1 LTPQITVLDAG
12 GQYCHLIARKVR
24 DLGVY
29 ADVAPS
35 ETPVSSLAGRKG
47 VIISGGP
54 ASVHD
59 LGSPTVDP
67 QLLAAGTPV
76 LGICYGQ
83 QLMAHLLGGDV
94 RKGQR
99 GEYGF
104 AHLEIAASHVVSNDG
119 IFRGIAGRQQ
129 VWMSHFDTV
138 VSPPAGFSVLASTE
152 TCAIAAIAAP
162 DRRLYAV
169 QFHPEVAHTPCGRE
183 LLSNFLFDICQCEK
197 DWDPAGQIRA
207 VEDRIR
213 AVAAGRNIFFFVSGG
228 VDSTV
233 AYTLCLR
240 AVGADK
246 VHATYVDTGLM
257 REGETEFVREHF
269 ARLAVAQASACGDSI
284 NTTHTLAQASA
295 CGDPVSTPNTVA
307 QASACGDPISTT
319 NTVAQASACGDPIS
333 TTNTVAQASA
343 CGDPVST
350 PNAFAVADARE
361 QFLTALAG
369 VTDPEAKRHIIGEQ
383 FVEVQQTILES
394 EHYLDG
400 QWILGQG
407 TIYPDTIE
415 SKGSAKADLI
425 KTHHNRVA
433 GIQKLIEAGRIVE
446 PLASFYKDEVRA
458 IGRQLGI
465 GAELLD
471 RHPFPGPGL
480 AIRCLCSEPFASQS
494 EAAPV
499 RTADG
504 WILPVRSVGVQG
516 DARTY
521 RAALALEDFPES
533 EEEAARLVNGIPQI
547 NRVVVAVWTAAP
559 LGELRAIPATLT
571 AERLARLR
579 RADAIVR
586 RISVESGFDA
596 KIWQF
601 PVVLIPLGLPS
612 SSSLGDPSGS
622 KSASSASGQFDASA
636 RGQSD
641 SVVLRPIQSVDGMTA
656 NAVWMPKTLL
666 AEMVEE
672 LRAMGDIAGVFYDLT
687 HKPPATIE
695 WE

>member
-1 LTPQITVLDAG
+1 MNPQITVLDAG

-24 DLGVY
+24 ELGVY

-35 ETPVSSLAGRKG
+35 ETPASSLSGRKG

-59 LGSPTVDP
+59 PGSPTIDP
-67 QLLAAGTPV
+67 RLLSAGAPV

-83 QLMAHLLGGDV
+83 QLMTHLLGGEV
-94 RKGQR
+94 RKGDH
-99 GEYGF
+99 GEYGS
-104 AHLEIAASHVVSNDG
+104 AQLDISSSDG
-119 IFRGIAGRQQ
+119 VLRGIAGRQQ

-138 VSPPAGFSVLASTE
+138 ARPPDGFDVLASTE

-162 DRRLYAV
+162 RRHLYAV
-169 QFHPEVAHTPCGRE
+169 QFHPEVAHTPCGRAILE
-183 LLSNFLFDICQCEK
+183 NFVFGICGCEK

-213 AVAAGRNIFFFVSGG
+213 AVAADRNIFFFVSGG

-233 AYTLCLR
+233 AYTLCQR
-240 AVGADK
+240 ALGPGRVR
-246 VHATYVDTGLM
+246 ATYVDTGLM
-257 REGETEFVREHF
+257 REGETEFVRENF
-269 ARLAVAQASACGDSI
+269 ARLGAQ
-284 NTTHTLAQASA
+284 
-295 CGDPVSTPNTVA
+295 
-307 QASACGDPISTT
+307 
-319 NTVAQASACGDPIS
+319 
-333 TTNTVAQASA
+333 
-343 CGDPVST
+343 
-350 PNAFAVADARE
+350 AFAVEDASAE
-361 QFLTALAG
+361 FLSALSG
-369 VTDPEAKRHIIGEQ
+369 ITDPERKRHVIGEQ
-383 FVEVQQTILES
+383 FVQVQQRILES

-400 QWILGQG
+400 RWILGQG

-415 SKGSAKADLI
+415 SGGSAKADLI

-433 GIQKLIEAGRIVE
+433 GIQKLIDAGRIVE

-458 IGRQLGI
+458 IGRELGI
-465 GAELLD
+465 SETLLD

-480 AIRCLCSEPFASQS
+480 AIRCLCSETFGTPERNQ
-494 EAAPV
+494 
-499 RTADG
+499 DG

-521 RAALALEDFPES
+521 RPALALDRFPDSDED
-533 EEEAARLVNGIPQI
+533 AGRLINRVAGI

-559 LGELRAIPATLT
+559 LNQLHAIPATLT
-571 AERLARLR
+571 PARLNRLR

-586 RISVESGFDA
+586 RISHDRGFDA
-596 KIWQF
+596 LIWQF
-601 PVVLIPLGLPS
+601 PVVLIPLGIDQGIDHKP
-612 SSSLGDPSGS
+612 
-622 KSASSASGQFDASA
+622 
-636 RGQSD
+636 D

-656 NAVWMPKTLL
+656 NSVRMPAELL
-666 AEMVEE
+666 AKMMGE